1 MKQKAKR
8 ELLHVKVE
16 GMNYHL
22 DGGGQKIFFRGEW
35 LEVMADQEGFLY
47 IHPSGQK
54 TIYLDDESQP
64 EDLKKEPAGEL
75 FTPGEWYVVEN
86 YPTEERHDFQIAC
99 NCKSGNGSRQ
109 IAQVVKRNYSLYND
123 LPTLAESKANAY
135 LLAQAKNM
143 YFAMKKIKQEAHKV
157 LQQWSDGKEE
167 SVSEQAFRNFCGAC
181 AETIEPILQNVIK
194 K

>member
-54 TIYLDDESQP
+54 TIYLDNESQP

-75 FTPGEWYVVEN
+75 FTPGEWRAEDGSHHIMSTERTGSIGQSFVMRLPNYEN
-86 YPTEERHDFQIAC
+86 NFQP
-99 NCKSGNGSRQ
+99 
-109 IAQVVKRNYSLYND
+109 D
-123 LPTLAESKANAY
+123 LEGLSNAK
-135 LLAQAKNM
+135 LFAQAKNM
-143 YFAMKKIKQEAHKV
+143 YYALKNLLSELEDLPIPTSINSDLQKAKDIINKINSK
-157 LQQWSDGKEE
+157 S
-167 SVSEQAFRNFCGAC
+167 
-181 AETIEPILQNVIK
+181 
-194 K
+194 